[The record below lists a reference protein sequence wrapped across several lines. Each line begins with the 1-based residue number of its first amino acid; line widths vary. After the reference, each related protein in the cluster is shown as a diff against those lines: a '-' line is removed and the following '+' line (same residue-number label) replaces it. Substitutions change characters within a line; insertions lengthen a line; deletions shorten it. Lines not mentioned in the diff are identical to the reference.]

1 MGMRDTVLLDFPY
14 DEHPPYTYSPLA
26 LAYIGDTVYDLYVR
40 TLLLHRSDK
49 KPHALHM
56 ASAKLVCAAG
66 QAKAYLKI
74 TAHLSEKE
82 QAIFRRGRN
91 AHSGTLPK
99 NATSAEYHIATGLE
113 SLIGYL
119 YVEGD
124 DERIRELLTMALREE
139 V

>member
-1 MGMRDTVLLDFPY
+1 MKETVLLDFPY
-14 DEHPPYTYSPLA
+14 DERPPYTYSPLA

-40 TLLLHRSDK
+40 TLLLHRTDK

-56 ASAKLVCAAG
+56 ASANLVCAAG
-66 QAKAYLKI
+66 QARAYLKI
-74 TAHLSEKE
+74 TAHLTETE
-82 QAIFRRGRN
+82 QMAFRRGRN

-113 SLIGYL
+113 SLLGYL
-119 YVEGD
+119 YVAGD
-124 DERIRELLTMALREE
+124 DERIRELMTIALREE